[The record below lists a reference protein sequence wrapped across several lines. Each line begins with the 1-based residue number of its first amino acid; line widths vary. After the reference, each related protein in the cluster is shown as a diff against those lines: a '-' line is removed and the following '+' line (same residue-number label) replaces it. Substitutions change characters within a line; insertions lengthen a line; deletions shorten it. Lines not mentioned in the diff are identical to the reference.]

1 MTVGARLTSGFTL
14 IEVLVSVALMA
25 LIATILIAS
34 LQLGGHSWQR
44 VTRAAENTEDI
55 AQAQAFLRDH
65 LATIY
70 PNESETPSILTPGK
84 LLSDGSTLE
93 FSGFSPGAQANGIL
107 RYRIALD
114 SSGGG
119 TLEVGSRH
127 DGDDSA
133 STQAS
138 DWSHEPLLKHVSS
151 VAIQFW
157 QQSPDVPGHW
167 VPNWRD
173 AKELPG
179 LIRIDVNFSPSDP
192 RRWPSLYVQPRVD
205 TAVTCQFDVVSRRCR
220 SGA

>member
-1 MTVGARLTSGFTL
+1 MTAGARHTRGFTL

-55 AQAQAFLRDH
+55 AQAQAFLRER

-70 PNESETPSILTPGK
+70 PNESATPSLLAPGT
-84 LLSDGSTLE
+84 LVSDGSTLE
-93 FSGFSPGAQANGIL
+93 FSGFSPTALADGIT
-107 RYRIALD
+107 RYRIAVD
-114 SSGGG
+114 TSGTG
-119 TLEVGSRH
+119 TLEIRSHR
-127 DGDDSA
+127 DGYDSV

-138 DWSHEPLLKHVSS
+138 DWSHESLLSHVSLI
-151 VAIQFW
+151 AIQFW

-173 AKELPG
+173 SKELPG
-179 LIRIDVNFSPSDP
+179 LIRVDVTFPSNDS
-192 RRWPSLYVQPRVD
+192 RRWPPFYVQPRID
-205 TAVTCQFDVVSRRCR
+205 AAVTCQFDVVSRRCR
-220 SGA
+220 SGV